1 MTDATPENFVARLR
15 AREQLVGY
23 WIVTD
28 NQPAVERIAGL
39 GYDYVAV
46 DGQHGLLDYR
56 AWLSSMTAVDARG
69 SSAGMVRVPAV
80 DPVWIGKALDT
91 GARGVIVPLVNTA
104 EEASL
109 AVRACRYPPDG
120 VRSFGPFRS
129 SLRIGPAP
137 ADANASVVCL
147 AMIETEHGLR
157 NLDDICATPGLD
169 GLYVGPADLTLAV
182 GGKHPG
188 DQSVRPAFDDALDR
202 ILAVAEKHGIA
213 CALHCPDGESA
224 ARAFERGFT
233 MTTIS
238 NDLAHLEQAAATHLT
253 AAKTHP

>member
-1 MTDATPENFVARLR
+1 MTPENFADRVR

-28 NQPAVERIAGL
+28 NQPAAERIAGI

-56 AWLSSMTAVDARG
+56 AWLTTMTAVDARG
-69 SSAGMVRVPAV
+69 SSAGIVRVPAI
-80 DPVWIGKALDT
+80 DPAWIGKALDT

-104 EEASL
+104 DEAAL

-129 SLRIGPAP
+129 SLRIGPTP
-137 ADANASVVCL
+137 ADANAAVVCL
-147 AMIETEHGLR
+147 AMIETPDGLR
-157 NLDDICATPGLD
+157 NVDDICATPGLD

-182 GGKHPG
+182 GGRYPG
-188 DQSVRPAFDDALDR
+188 DQAVRPAFDEAVDR
-202 ILAVAEKHGIA
+202 ILTAAHKSGIA
-213 CALHCPDGESA
+213 CAMHCPDGETA
-224 ARAFERGFT
+224 ARMLARGFT

-238 NDLAHLEQAAATHLT
+238 NDLAHLEQAATAHLKT
-253 AAKTHP
+253 ARTP